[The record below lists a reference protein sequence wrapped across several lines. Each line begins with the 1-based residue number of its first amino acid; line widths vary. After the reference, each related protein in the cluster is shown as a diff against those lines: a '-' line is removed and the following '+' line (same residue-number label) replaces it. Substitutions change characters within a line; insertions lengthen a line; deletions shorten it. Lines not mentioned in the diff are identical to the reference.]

1 VSLLS
6 TDGLSP
12 CEGHWLGQLGAV
24 VVSAHDAAVRL
35 LLLQAMGVFGV
46 WVLLVCLECVGYGP
60 GQSGGA
66 CGCVC
71 VVVSVCVCVVCWG
84 VCVCPTLWDA
94 GAVLC
99 LANHT
104 GRRR

>member
-1 VSLLS
+1 MGLLS
-6 TDGLSP
+6 SHGLCP

-60 GQSGGA
+60 GQCGSA
-66 CGCVC
+66 CGCVR
-71 VVVSVCVCVVCWG
+71 VVCVV
-84 VCVCPTLWDA
+84 LW
-94 GAVLC
+94 
-99 LANHT
+99 
-104 GRRR
+104 